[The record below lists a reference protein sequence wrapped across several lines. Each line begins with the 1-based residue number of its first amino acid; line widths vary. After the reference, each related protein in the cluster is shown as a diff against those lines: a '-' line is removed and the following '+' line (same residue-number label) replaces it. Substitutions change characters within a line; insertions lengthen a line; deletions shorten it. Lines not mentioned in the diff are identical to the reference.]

1 MRRHRSHRS
10 PRQPA
15 QLGAVR
21 AGALAGAAAAALVGA
36 SLAFATFNNAAT
48 GGSMTVSSKRIF
60 SGARSTFPGD
70 LRDASSGSAA
80 NKSDLL
86 DYDDAAPAVTGAWAA
101 AYSATRFYQID
112 FNSPRPA
119 GLPASS
125 VNFNIK
131 YASKGGGGSGNA
143 CIYKI
148 EVRRASNDSLLGTL
162 DHSAAPLCSTGTTYR
177 VVNEDISSLV
187 TTTDLANDLRIKI
200 FGYETGARG
209 WNIEYA
215 TVTGTS
221 YASWTLFEKTST
233 DQSTGAATVTPWSI
247 ATAEGT
253 GAAGTIYTAASTWP
267 SAVPTSAKYL
277 QVTFDHPDL
286 PAGAIVQSVTLKNIW
301 RDATAPGLGG
311 TLCNYFEVYNGATLV
326 ETHGGTTQAT
336 AQSCNNSNVT
346 WQTDTVTLSLV
357 DTVAEANSMTIK
369 FYYWVAPLCGG
380 GGNPNCVRSVTDQVQ
395 ATFTYY
401 LD

>member
-1 MRRHRSHRS
+1 MI
-10 PRQPA
+10 
-15 QLGAVR
+15 
-21 AGALAGAAAAALVGA
+21 
-36 SLAFATFNNAAT
+36 
-48 GGSMTVSSKRIF
+48 VSSKRIF
-60 SGARSTFPGD
+60 TGTRSTFPGD
-70 LRDASSGSAA
+70 LRDASSGSAV
-80 NKSDLL
+80 NKSDPL
-86 DYDDAAPAVTGAWAA
+86 DYDDATPVLTGAWAA
-101 AYSATRFYQID
+101 AYSATRFYQLD

-119 GLPASS
+119 GIPASS
-125 VNFNIK
+125 VSFNIK

-148 EVRRASNDSLLGTL
+148 EVRRASDDSLLGTL
-162 DHSAAPLCSTGTTYR
+162 DHSASPLCSTGTTYR

-187 TTTDLANDLRIKI
+187 TTTDPANDLRIKV
-200 FGYETGARG
+200 FGYETGAKA

-215 TVTGTS
+215 TVAGTS

-233 DQSTGAATVTPWSI
+233 DQSTGAPTTTPWAI
-247 ATAEGT
+247 PTAEGT
-253 GAAGTIYTAASTWP
+253 GAAGTIYSAASNWP
-267 SAVPTSAKYL
+267 SAAPTSAKYL

-286 PAGAIVQSVTLKNIW
+286 AAGAVVQSVTLKDIW
-301 RDATAPGLGG
+301 RSSAAVTNGG

-346 WQTDTVTLSLV
+346 WQTDSVTLSLV

-380 GGNPNCVRSVTDQVQ
+380 GGNPGCVKSVTDQVQ
-395 ATFTYY
+395 ASFTYY
-401 LD
+401 VD

>member
-1 MRRHRSHRS
+1 MRRRGSHHL
-10 PRQPA
+10 PRRRVP
-15 QLGAVR
+15 LGAIRV
-21 AGALAGAAAAALVGA
+21 AALVGA
-36 SLAFATFNNAAT
+36 ATAAFVGASLALATFNTGAT
-48 GGSMTVSSKRIF
+48 GGPMTVSSKRIF
-60 SGARSTFPGD
+60 SGTRSTFPGD
-70 LRDASSGSAA
+70 LRDASSGSAL
-80 NKSDLL
+80 NKSDPL
-86 DYDDAAPAVTGAWAA
+86 DYDDATPAVTGAWAA
-101 AYSATRFYQID
+101 SYSATRFYQID

-119 GLPASS
+119 GVPTSS

-148 EVRRASNDSLLGTL
+148 EVRRASDDSLLGTL
-162 DHSAAPLCSTGTTYR
+162 DHSASPLCSTGTSYR

-200 FGYETGARG
+200 FGYETGAKA

-221 YASWTLFEKTST
+221 YASWTLLEKTST
-233 DQSTGAATVTPWSI
+233 DQSTGAATVTSWSI
-247 ATAEGT
+247 AIAEGT
-253 GAAGTIYTAASTWP
+253 GAAGTIFTAGSHWP
-267 SAVPTSAKYL
+267 SAAPTSAKYL

-286 PAGAIVQSVTLKNIW
+286 PAGAVVQSVSLKNIW
-301 RDATAPGLGG
+301 RDAAAPGSGG

-346 WQTDTVTLSLV
+346 WQTDNVTLSLV

-380 GGNPNCVRSVTDQVQ
+380 GGNPSCVKSVTDQVQ
-395 ATFTYY
+395 ASFTYY

>member
-1 MRRHRSHRS
+1 
-10 PRQPA
+10 
-15 QLGAVR
+15 
-21 AGALAGAAAAALVGA
+21 
-36 SLAFATFNNAAT
+36 
-48 GGSMTVSSKRIF
+48 MTVSSKRIF
-60 SGARSTFPGD
+60 SGSRSTFPGD
-70 LRDASSGSAA
+70 LRDASSGAAA
-80 NKSDLL
+80 NKSDVL
-86 DYDDAAPAVTGAWAA
+86 DYDDATPFVTGQWAN
-101 AYSATRFYQID
+101 AYSATRFYQLD

-119 GLPASS
+119 GVPASS

-148 EVRRASNDSLLGTL
+148 EVRRASDDSLLGTL
-162 DHSAAPLCSTGTTYR
+162 DHSASPLCSTGTTYR

-200 FGYETGARG
+200 FGYETGGKA

-221 YASWTLFEKTST
+221 YASWTLFEKSTT
-233 DQSTGAATVTPWSI
+233 DQSTGAATTTPWTI
-247 ATAEGT
+247 ATAEATGT
-253 GAAGTIYTAASTWP
+253 ATTSY
-267 SAVPTSAKYL
+267 TSASNWPAAATTTKYL

-286 PAGAIVQSVTLKNIW
+286 PAGAVVQSVTLKNVW
-301 RDATAPGLGG
+301 RASSAVTNSG

-326 ETHGGTTQAT
+326 ETHGGATQAT
-336 AQSCNNSNVT
+336 AQSCDNSNVT
-346 WQTDTVTLSLV
+346 WQTDNVTLSLV

-369 FYYWVAPLCGG
+369 FYYWIAPTCGG
-380 GGNPNCVRSVTDQVQ
+380 GGNPACVKSVTDQVQ